1 MHVVEPFKKANRK
14 FHPEPSIINV
24 NGMEIGS
31 KKIAMIAGPCSVE
44 TEDQI
49 VSIAKDVKNQVQD
62 F

>member
-31 KKIAMIAGPCSVE
+31 KKIAMIAGLVLLKQK
-44 TEDQI
+44 T
-49 VSIAKDVKNQVQD
+49 K
-62 F
+62 